1 MTEAG
6 RRSLM
11 VSGNVYFC
19 DFRRTGTRSATVP
32 LLRSVSTPRDVCMTA
47 ETLQGACRD
56 LMAAA
61 PVLVRRAELNV
72 ADLVSVA
79 GMIDEMAFQVRVHL
93 LGTDRVDD
101 RPCSTDELQRILL
114 DAAAITA
121 EIQSCMGDAVSA
133 VENLRERLHAQ
144 AARALQLGHN
154 ATDALGVLPLDQG
167 PASG

>member
-1 MTEAG
+1 MMEPG

-19 DFRRTGTRSATVP
+19 DFRRTGTRSAIVP
-32 LLRSVSTPRDVCMTA
+32 LLRPVSTPRDVCMTA

-56 LMAAA
+56 LMAGA

-72 ADLVSVA
+72 ADLVSIA

-93 LGTDRVDD
+93 LGADREDNG
-101 RPCSTDELQRILL
+101 PCSTDELQRILL

-121 EIQSCMGDAVSA
+121 EIQLCMSDVVCA

-144 AARALQLGHN
+144 AVRALQLGRSV
-154 ATDALGVLPLDQG
+154 TDALGAAPQDQD

>member
-1 MTEAG
+1 MTETR

-19 DFRRTGTRSATVP
+19 DFRRAGARSATA
-32 LLRSVSTPRDVCMTA
+32 LLQHAVSTPRDVCMTA

-72 ADLVSVA
+72 TDLLSVA
-79 GMIDEMAFQVRVHL
+79 GMIDEMAFQSRIHL
-93 LGTDRVDD
+93 LDAGHVDG
-101 RPCSTDELQRILL
+101 RHCGADELQRILL
-114 DAAAITA
+114 DAATITA
-121 EIQSCMGDAVSA
+121 EIQSCMSDSVSA
-133 VENLRERLHAQ
+133 VEGLRERLHAQ
-144 AARALQLGHN
+144 AVRALQLGRN
-154 ATDALGVLPLDQG
+154 VTDVLGGLPMDQG